1 MFAHQRKRVQLLL
14 AATDALFT
22 ALAFVAAYETRSHM
36 HLRWEFYLLPRTYG
50 LLLIYCAVIWVT
62 LGIWTKLPEK
72 LDSANP
78 YRILGLT
85 LQQCVLG
92 TAAVV
97 FFQYGL
103 RLDLSRIFLAFL
115 FSYDLILL
123 TVFRLNAGRLVS
135 AFQRGFGEPYRV
147 VVVGPPEE
155 SERYGK
161 QLVEGAAF
169 RVEVVKVIPEDNCAS
184 LLPRLLEQHVVDEII
199 FRVDSQKLAALEE
212 VLLLCDEEGVRTRVA
227 LDFFPHV
234 NSQVSLERVGTA
246 QLLTFSAAP
255 DDGFRLLLKRCFDLV
270 VAVVALLVLWP
281 LMLLI
286 AVLIGMTSPGPVI
299 FRQTRC
305 GLNGRRFTFFKFR
318 SMVANAEEL
327 KAELVHLNE
336 RQTVFKIA
344 DDPRLTPVG
353 RWLRKF
359 SLDELPQLFNVL
371 KGEMSLVGPRPP
383 LPDEVENYLRWQR
396 RRLRMRPGLT
406 CLWAV
411 KGRDQLD
418 FETWMRMDME
428 YIDSWSLSLDLTILL
443 RSIPYVLTGRG
454 AH

>member
-1 MFAHQRKRVQLLL
+1 VFAHQRKRVQLLF

-36 HLRWEFYLLPRTYG
+36 HLRWEFYLLPRTFG
-50 LLLIYCAVIWVT
+50 LLLIYCVVIWVA
-62 LGIWTKLPEK
+62 LGIWTKLPEN

-78 YRILGLT
+78 YLVLGLT
-85 LQQCVLG
+85 LRQCVLG

-97 FFQYGL
+97 SFEYGL
-103 RLDLSRIFLAFL
+103 RMDLSRIFLAFL
-115 FSYDLILL
+115 FAYDLILL
-123 TVFRLNAGRLVS
+123 TVFHLNAWQLVS

-155 SERYGK
+155 SERYGE
-161 QLVEGAAF
+161 QLVEGASF
-169 RVEVVKVIPEDNCAS
+169 RVELVKVIPEDSCAA
-184 LLPRLLEQHVVDEII
+184 LLPRFLEQHVVDEII

-234 NSQVSLERVGTA
+234 NSQVSLERVGAA

-270 VAVVALLVLWP
+270 VALAALMLLWP

-286 AVLIGMTSPGPVI
+286 AVLIRLTSPGPVI

-318 SMVANAEEL
+318 SMVPNAEAL
-327 KAELVHLNE
+327 KAELAHLNE
-336 RQTVFKIA
+336 RQTAFKIA

-383 LPDEVENYLRWQR
+383 LPSEVENYLRWQR

-411 KGRDQLD
+411 KGRDHLD

>member
-1 MFAHQRKRVQLLL
+1 VFAHQRKRVQLLL

-22 ALAFVAAYETRSHM
+22 ALAFVAAYQTRSHM
-36 HLRWEFYLLPRTYG
+36 ELRWEFFLVPQTFG
-50 LLLIYCAVIWVT
+50 LLLIYCVVIWVT
-62 LGIWTKLPEK
+62 LGRWARLDEK

-78 YRILGLT
+78 YLIFGLT
-85 LQQCVLG
+85 LRQCLLG

-103 RLDLSRIFLAFL
+103 RLDLSRIFLLFL
-115 FSYDLILL
+115 FLYNLVLQ
-123 TVFRLNAGRLVS
+123 TVFRLNAGRIVR
-135 AFQRGFGEPYRV
+135 AFQRGFGKPYRV
-147 VVVGPPEE
+147 VLVGPPGE

-161 QLVEGAAF
+161 QLVEGADF
-169 RVEVVKVIPEDNCAS
+169 RVELVKVIPEDECAGV
-184 LLPRLLEQHVVDEII
+184 LPRLLEQHVIDEII
-199 FRVDSQKLAALEE
+199 FRVDSQKLAGLEE

-234 NSQVSLERVGTA
+234 NSQVTLERVGTA

-255 DDGFRLLLKRCFDLV
+255 EDSFRLLLKRCFDLA
-270 VAVVALLVLWP
+270 VAIVALLALWP
-281 LMLLI
+281 LMLFISMLI
-286 AVLIGMTSPGPVI
+286 RLTSPGPAI

-318 SMVANAEEL
+318 SMVENAEEL
-327 KAELVHLNE
+327 KADFAHLNQK
-336 RQTVFKIA
+336 QTAFKIA

-359 SLDELPQLFNVL
+359 SLDELPQLVNVL

-383 LPDEVENYLRWQR
+383 VPDEVENYVRWQR

-406 CLWAV
+406 CLWAI
-411 KGRDQLD
+411 KGRDRLD
-418 FETWMRMDME
+418 FATWMRMDME
-428 YIDSWSLSLDLTILL
+428 YIDNWSLSLDIKILL